1 MTTHVKETSVQIAR
15 HPIVVILGHVDH
27 GKTTLLDTIRKTNV
41 VASEAGGITQHLG
54 AYEIIWNHRHITF
67 LDTPGHETFS
77 KMRERGARVADI
89 AILVVAAD
97 DGVKPQT
104 KEAYEAIKKAEIPYL
119 IALNKIDKPSAD
131 PDRVKSALAEVGILV
146 EGWGG
151 TVPIVQVSA
160 KAGTHID
167 ELLDTVLLAAEMEE
181 LKADPN
187 ILAQGVVIEAHLDPR
202 RGPSAMLLV
211 TNGTLHKGEFV
222 LAGSALS
229 PVRILEDSLGK
240 NVDEAGPSTPVTIV
254 GFNKVPDVGVLF
266 QAFHSKNE
274 LEKNLS
280 ANVAPIIKDVPDSTS
295 AEVGIMLKA
304 DVAGSLEAISDEV
317 RRVIPAGLPV
327 RFFEGGVGDINENDI
342 KTISSAH
349 IAFVIGFHTKIKNQA
364 ADLAERFNV
373 SVKTFDVIYEA
384 IEWILA
390 ELKVHVPKQ
399 FTRDELGKLLV
410 LKTFQSTGGGRII
423 GGRVREGKVVRDAKF
438 DIMRAGER
446 VGSGSVSSV
455 QRNKSA
461 VDALKEEEE
470 GGLLVQSSRAIE
482 ERDILAFY
490 NESRTN

>member
-1 MTTHVKETSVQIAR
+1 MTIKEKPVQIVR

-41 VASEAGGITQHLG
+41 VARESGGITQHLG
-54 AYEIIWNHRHITF
+54 AYEIVWNDKKITF

-97 DGVKPQT
+97 DGFKPQT
-104 KEAYEAIKKAEIPYL
+104 KEAFEAIKNAKISYL
-119 IALNKIDKPSAD
+119 VALNKIDKPSAD
-131 PDRVKSALAEVGILV
+131 PDRAKAALAEIGVLV

-151 TVPIVQVSA
+151 TVPIISISA
-160 KAGTHID
+160 KVGTNID

-181 LKADPN
+181 LKADPEA
-187 ILAQGVVIEAHLDPR
+187 LAQGVVIEAHLDPR

-211 TNGTLHKGEFV
+211 TNGTLHKGEFI
-222 LAGSALS
+222 LAGSASS
-229 PVRILEDSLGK
+229 PVRILENPLGK
-240 NVDEAGPSTPVTIV
+240 SVIDAGPATPVTIV
-254 GFNKVPDVGVLF
+254 GFSKVPEVGVLF
-266 QAFHSKNE
+266 QAFHSKE
-274 LEKNLS
+274 DLEQAMSSQVVLS
-280 ANVAPIIKDVPDSTS
+280 AKDSQDAVN

-304 DVAGSLEAISDEV
+304 DVAGSLEAITDEV
-317 RRVIPAGLPV
+317 RRVIPEGLSV

-342 KTISSAH
+342 KSISSAH
-349 IAFVIGFHTKIKNQA
+349 IAFVVGFHTKIKGPA
-364 ADLAERFNV
+364 TDLAARFNV

-384 IEWILA
+384 VDWILA
-390 ELKVHVPKQ
+390 ELKVYVPKQ

-410 LKTFQSTGGGRII
+410 LKTFQSTGGGRIV
-423 GGRVREGKVVRDAKF
+423 GGRVREGKVVRESKF
-438 DIMRAGER
+438 DIMRSGER

-461 VDALKEEEE
+461 VDVLKEGEE
-470 GGLLVQSSRAIE
+470 GGLLIQSSRAIE

-490 NESRTN
+490 NEREA